1 MVRSHFGARCVGSS
15 PLLVASPCL
24 LAKPGLRA
32 DWTEESGTAPAAA
45 KPGFRTDLTEG
56 RGIAPAAAMV
66 LLADAANLVTTS
78 FPDASFESSD
88 AAVVQLR

>member
-1 MVRSHFGARCVGSS
+1 MRSHFGARCGWAFS
-15 PLLVASPCL
+15 LLVARRCL
-24 LAKPGLRA
+24 LAKSGLRA
-32 DWTEESGTAPAAA
+32 DLTEESGTAPAPA
-45 KPGFRTDLTEG
+45 KLGLRTDLTEG

>member
-1 MVRSHFGARCVGSS
+1 MRSHFGARCGAGVS
-15 PLLVASPCL
+15 LLASRGCL

-45 KPGFRTDLTEG
+45 KLGFRTDWTEG
-56 RGIAPAAAMV
+56 GGIAPAAAMV
-66 LLADAANLVTTS
+66 LLADAGNLVTTS
-78 FPDASFESSD
+78 FPDASFESAD